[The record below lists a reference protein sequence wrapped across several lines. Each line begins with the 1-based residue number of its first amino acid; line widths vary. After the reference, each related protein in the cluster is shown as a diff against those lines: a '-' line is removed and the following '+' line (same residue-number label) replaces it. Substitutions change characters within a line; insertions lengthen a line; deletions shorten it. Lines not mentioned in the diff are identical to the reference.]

1 MSESTDRTF
10 RFDQLDESGLLL
22 GLGLLQLV
30 ALGVG
35 LFMSVIVISA
45 GIPGPIAG
53 IPVVVTAAVAFGR
66 LHGRPLTEWLPVMV
80 RWVASGRSRGRTW
93 FAPFAMRQ
101 RNGRS
106 RPIPLPPPLD
116 GLRLV
121 EADSPWHRT
130 ANVGVVADGI
140 DDTLTA
146 LVPVRGRDFALLE
159 RADQEEL
166 LSRWGEAL
174 AAFARERGTVVRL
187 GWSEFAAPVGLGEHR
202 RWLAQ
207 IPKRGGRKRR
217 EEEQDAIDSYDELIE
232 SARLMT
238 SEHQVLVTIT
248 VARGR
253 LRAAQRRH
261 RRDADPLVEAV
272 VGVTESL
279 LRGLRNAGVDP
290 GTPLTI
296 TEIATALRWRTD
308 PFAMRRR
315 ADHRQ
320 ATVELVDPTQA
331 GPLAAESDWST
342 LRTDGAVHR
351 TFWIA
356 EWPRLPVRADWL
368 EPLLAYSGTATRAIT
383 MIYEPVAPSASRRRI
398 DRESIKLESD
408 ATAKEDKGRRV
419 NAQHRRNQLAVAE
432 REQELVAGFVEF
444 DYLGLLTVTACDA
457 DELAEDCDR
466 VDQLAREHGLELRP
480 LDGRH
485 DVAWATSLPV
495 GLGVSRTVQR

>member
-1 MSESTDRTF
+1 MNDTTDRTF

-22 GLGLLQLV
+22 GLGLLQLAV
-30 ALGVG
+30 LGVG
-35 LFMSVIVISA
+35 LFLSAVAISA
-45 GIPGPIAG
+45 GIPGPVAG

-66 LHGRPLTEWLPVMV
+66 LHGRPLTEWLPVIV
-80 RWVASGRSRGRTW
+80 RWVASGRTRGRTW
-93 FAPFAMRQ
+93 FAMLGMR
-101 RNGRS
+101 RRSGRS
-106 RPIPLPPPLD
+106 RPIPLPPPLE
-116 GLRLV
+116 GLRLI
-121 EADSPWHRT
+121 EADSPWHRM
-130 ANVGVVADGI
+130 AKVGLVEDSV
-140 DDTLTA
+140 DDTLAA

-166 LSRWGEAL
+166 LNRWGEAL

-207 IPKRGGRKRR
+207 LPNRGGRKHRQ
-217 EEEQDAIDSYDELIE
+217 EEQDAIDSYDELIE

-253 LRAAQRRH
+253 LRAAQRRR
-261 RRDADPLVEAV
+261 RRDDPLVEAA

-279 LRGLRNAGVDP
+279 LRGLRNADVDP
-290 GTPLTI
+290 GTPLTV
-296 TEIATALRWRTD
+296 TEIATALRWRAD
-308 PFAMRRR
+308 PFAMRGR

-320 ATVELVDPTQA
+320 STVELVDPTQA
-331 GPLAAESDWST
+331 GPLATKTEWST

-356 EWPRLPVRADWL
+356 EWPRLPVHADWL

-383 MIYEPVAPSASRRRI
+383 MIYEPVAPSTSRRRI

-408 ATAKEDKGRRV
+408 ATAKEEKGRRV

-432 REQELVAGFVEF
+432 REQELVAGYVEF
-444 DYLGLLTVTACDA
+444 DYLGLLTVTASD
-457 DELAEDCDR
+457 DEELVEDCDR

-485 DVAWATSLPV
+485 DLAWATSLPV